1 MEKMYTCA
9 EIADEYR
16 VTIRTVYDW
25 IKAGRLAAV
34 KIGKSFRVKESSLK
48 AFEQGK
54 QVK

>member
-25 IKAGRLAAV
+25 IKTGRLTAI

-48 AFEQGK
+48 TFEQRK
-54 QVK
+54 QVE